1 MPFKSEA
8 QHRKFRV
15 LLRQGKITQQQFDEW
30 MDETKKIHG
39 ETHPIK
45 PLPERVK
52 KACFVLGFMKTA
64 GGPGSG
70 VTGENTDEISFLQE
84 SPLISIGY
92 RKKFM
97 EENSPVL
104 NNTEVDVSRIRY
116 KGQEKM
122 VPKKLVRMMIKWDE
136 VKDKPVDLIK
146 DENGDY
152 HIIDG
157 HHRGLAAILLKEKTI
172 KANVY
177 VVR

>member
-15 LLRQGKITQQQFDEW
+15 LLRQGKITQNQFDEW
-30 MDETKKIHG
+30 MAETKEQHG
-39 ETHPIK
+39 KTHPIK
-45 PLPERVK
+45 ALPERVK
-52 KACFVLGFMKTA
+52 TACFRLGFLKTS

-70 VTGENTDEISFLQE
+70 VSGDNTDSISFLKE

-97 EENSPVL
+97 DSNSPVL
-104 NNTEVDVSRIRY
+104 TDTEVDTSKIKY

-122 VPKKLVRMMIKWDE
+122 VPKKLIRMMLKWDE
-136 VKDKPVDLIK
+136 IKDKPVDLIK

-152 HIIDG
+152 HVIDG
-157 HHRGLAAILLKEKTI
+157 HHRALAAILLKEKNI
-172 KANVY
+172 KANIY
-177 VVR
+177 VMR